1 MSLSPASQEKVKHD
15 MQKSNQ
21 RVAELQSIQRDL
33 TVTEIASKFKGKSL
47 VESRV
52 QFERK
57 QSQITQKDRLLM
69 RAIFYF
75 QANKRESLKG
85 RQSLQL
91 KASAPAASYKI
102 NNEEEVK
109 LPEALSKLQS
119 FWTTNRT
126 TPTKGVSHRSA
137 DIQLDLSPRRTPT
150 FRRVSTKD
158 FEEELAE
165 NGISR
170 NTLCEEDWEHWQKAI
185 ASAVEDQ
192 KNGEF
197 PEISPMNSISI
208 DEENELYSRN
218 RNNSSF
224 SEVDEKLTSSFSEER
239 LISPLPSQTESPEN
253 ANTDPIQDLTS
264 FQERTSFTYERK
276 IIDELPSA
284 VVGDYGTE
292 EQQLAGRHSLS
303 PQRRASER
311 WQRIVTERDS
321 DDEYEAEPGPK
332 PIETDNVEKEKEE
345 KYALSQQSN
354 DDSKIEKETTN
365 TSTVI
370 SASNPVENGMEPKT
384 TKEDV
389 SNPQDLLK
397 MQEKPET
404 HSHIQ
409 QPSQVN
415 NSTATSDSSTQGLDY
430 LFYTIMLLVL
440 LRIFFELWTWYSGEV
455 SKAMIGIYFRIF
467 TTLCR
472 PIK

>member
-1 MSLSPASQEKVKHD
+1 MSLSPASKENVKHD

-91 KASAPAASYKI
+91 NPAAPAASYKI

-137 DIQLDLSPRRTPT
+137 DIQLDLSPRRTPN

-197 PEISPMNSISI
+197 PDLSPMNSNSI

-224 SEVDEKLTSSFSEER
+224 SEVDEKITSSFSEER

-253 ANTDPIQDLTS
+253 ANTDSIQDSSLFQEQTS
-264 FQERTSFTYERK
+264 FSNESK
-276 IIDELPSA
+276 IIDELPS
-284 VVGDYGTE
+284 VVVDDHRAE
-292 EQQLAGRHSLS
+292 EQQLAGRPSLS

-321 DDEYEAEPGPK
+321 DDEYEAEANLK
-332 PIETDNVEKEKEE
+332 PIESDNIEKEKEKEE
-345 KYALSQQSN
+345 KSSLSPQSN
-354 DDSKIEKETTN
+354 DESKIEKEITN
-365 TSTVI
+365 TSTLI
-370 SASNPVENGMEPKT
+370 SASNPGGNEIEPKT
-384 TKEDV
+384 TKE
-389 SNPQDLLK
+389 NENDLRDFK
-397 MQEKPET
+397 VQEKSET
-404 HSHIQ
+404 HSHAQ

-415 NSTATSDSSTQGLDY
+415 NSTTTTDSSTQGLDY

-455 SKAMIGIYFRIF
+455 SKAVIGIYFRIF
-467 TTLCR
+467 TQYS
-472 PIK
+472 ID